1 VSFARSG
8 DVAIAHQILG
18 AGPSDIVFVRGM
30 TGDILSTWDQPLLPA
45 APNESKRPIDHRSGA
60 FLGSPFGIETTRG
73 GVQ

>member
-1 VSFARSG
+1 MSPEGHSWRSARVLRKVRLYSRPMCFARSG

-45 APNESKRPIDHRSGA
+45 APN
-60 FLGSPFGIETTRG
+60 
-73 GVQ
+73 